1 MCIILGE
8 VTSVSQTKLFGLVN
22 KTKTRQMTFYSNAV
36 DSPNENMMILPVPC
50 SNGTIELHD
59 IKYKGLFND
68 LKQSVRSTREDP
80 TSGYLTRSLAVSA
93 SLPAKT
99 LDIKLVGSYYV
110 SIAPQLEDLLR
121 LNTSVFDLTPEVY
134 EFFGNHYTREFSY
147 LCCVLRPGMKGY
159 EPLCYSHPLHSSG
172 KMFLP
177 TLHYHNHGDHVE
189 TDDADWDHL
198 VYSVGT
204 SEKANYGFTSNY
216 ENNVDWT
223 HFPSDFQK
231 LRVNS
236 VRCAKIQGHQK
247 NTDIAFEL
255 W

>member
-8 VTSVSQTKLFGLVN
+8 VHSVSQTKLFGVVN
-22 KTKTRQMTFYSNAV
+22 KSKTRQMTFYSNAV
-36 DSPNENMMILPVPC
+36 DSPEENMMILPVPC
-50 SNGTIELHD
+50 SDGELELHD
-59 IKYKGLFND
+59 IQYKTIFD
-68 LKQSVRSTREDP
+68 HLKESVRSTRQE
-80 TSGYLTRSLAVSA
+80 SNYGSMTRSLAASA
-93 SLPAKT
+93 SLPRDT
-99 LDIKLVGSYYV
+99 LEVKLFGSYYV

-121 LNTSVFDLTPEVY
+121 LNTSVFDLTPEIY
-134 EFFGNHYTREFSY
+134 QFFGQHYTREFSY

-177 TLHYHNHGDHVE
+177 TLHYHNHGDHIE
-189 TDDADWDHL
+189 TDNADWDHL

-204 SEKANYGFTSNY
+204 SEKANYGYTSKY
-216 ENNVDWT
+216 ENSVNWKQ
-223 HFPSDFQK
+223 FPSDFQK
-231 LRVNS
+231 LHVNS
-236 VRCAKIQGHQK
+236 VRCAEIKGRQK